1 MMNKNALSDQHVI
14 VIGAGYAGLMCA
26 LQLAPHVRVTLVD
39 PAGHFTERVRSH
51 ELATGRPDITHP
63 LREFLAPA
71 GITQVPGRV
80 TGIVPRA
87 REIRTGDGRVLRY
100 DRLVYAAGSRTAH
113 PGPAPA
119 DPISTGPVYAGPISA
134 RPISA
139 RPISARPASP
149 GHVFTPESAAELH
162 KRLRDGPGSLA
173 VVGGG
178 LTGLELAAEIA
189 EAEPRWAVGLITAGQ
204 VGPGLSGPGRDH
216 VRRVLGARGVRLDEG
231 HRVTGP
237 ADIDA
242 DVVVWAAS
250 MAART
255 ELAAAAGLA
264 LTGGRI
270 AVGPALRSISD
281 PRIYAAGDAAASVSP
296 AAGQLRMACAT
307 ALPTGAH
314 AARAVLADLRGEEAA
329 PLRYR
334 FFLQCI
340 SLGRRDG
347 LVQLVHADDC
357 PGRQI
362 ITGRAAATAKEQV
375 VRSTVRTLR
384 LAVRHQGAARHVLG
398 MS

>member
-1 MMNKNALSDQHVI
+1 
-14 VIGAGYAGLMCA
+14 
-26 LQLAPHVRVTLVD
+26 
-39 PAGHFTERVRSH
+39 
-51 ELATGRPDITHP
+51 
-63 LREFLAPA
+63 
-71 GITQVPGRV
+71 V
-80 TGIVPRA
+80 TGVVPEV

-100 DRLVYAAGSRTAH
+100 DRLVYAAGSRTAS
-113 PGPAPA
+113 PGPRPA
-119 DPISTGPVYAGPISA
+119 DPVPAGPISA
-134 RPISA
+134 DLVSAGPVFAGPVSAGPVSAGPVSAGPVSAGPVSAGPVSAGPVSASPVSAGQISA
-139 RPISARPASP
+139 DPASP
-149 GHVFTPESAAELH
+149 ARVFTPESAAELH
-162 KRLRDGPGSLA
+162 KRLLHGPGSLA

-178 LTGLELAAEIA
+178 LTGIELAAEIA
-189 EAEPRWAVGLITAGQ
+189 EAEPAVGLITAGL

-231 HRVTGP
+231 HRITGP

-270 AVGPALRSISD
+270 AVGPALRSVSD
-281 PRIYAAGDAAASVSP
+281 PGIYVAGDAAASVSP

-307 ALPTGAH
+307 ALPTGSH
-314 AARAVLADLRGEEAA
+314 AAGAVLDDLRGEEPA

-347 LVQLVHADDC
+347 LVQLVHADDS
-357 PGRQI
+357 PRRRI

-384 LAVRHQGAARHVLG
+384 LAVRHLGAARHVLG